1 MWRVP
6 VRQTKWESLKKNRWR
21 NKNTRRRWQEGVAP
35 LISKEEKQKW
45 AMGGGG
51 GTSRNKDW
59 NQHVYEEVTGT
70 FPGRVLVWC
79 IINIHHSFSKKV
91 HRFSWLMTASRNPV
105 NATNRMKKQ
114 HLELCIMTSA
124 RLQSPRWKHFT
135 GCVFDFYSNQPP
147 GGDQRASVFP
157 KKTQISEQKS
167 GSVSFV
173 FQSRWWLHCFL
184 KKTKQKKTR
193 LLLIIGDEQSAPST
207 TALQMPQNIT

>member
-1 MWRVP
+1 
-6 VRQTKWESLKKNRWR
+6 
-21 NKNTRRRWQEGVAP
+21 
-35 LISKEEKQKW
+35 
-45 AMGGGG
+45 
-51 GTSRNKDW
+51 
-59 NQHVYEEVTGT
+59 
-70 FPGRVLVWC
+70 
-79 IINIHHSFSKKV
+79 
-91 HRFSWLMTASRNPV
+91 MTASRNPV

-157 KKTQISEQKS
+157 KKNSNQRAKKWICVICISVALMVALLLK
-167 GSVSFV
+167 
-173 FQSRWWLHCFL
+173 
-184 KKTKQKKTR
+184 KKTKKKTR